1 MEKTSKISKE
11 KEEMEALLIEDLKRY
26 TLERT
31 ADLVR
36 DEQEENFSLSLKCLE
51 VLAML
56 DAMSDNSLV
65 GFLIKRGGF

>member
-1 MEKTSKISKE
+1 
-11 KEEMEALLIEDLKRY
+11 MEALLIEDLKRY